1 VTNNPQ
7 TLSLARREQPTAAL
21 RTVQRERRFLGGQQH
36 HHAGRTAVPP
46 RHHRQR
52 RSDGHCGGL
61 LALAECCPQSSP
73 DRWWIDSASSGQA
86 CLPTLPQARQWQ
98 PCRPLYRA
106 GILRFWQLL
115 VLVFPLSSI
124 NTLGDSARFALI
136 PALARRAAMAIERAN
151 AVDPA
156 IARLAQIVGPL
167 LAGVLITLL
176 VRPTDFF
183 WTL

>member
-52 RSDGHCGGL
+52 RSDGHCRGL
-61 LALAECCPQSSP
+61 LALAECCPQYSP

-86 CLPTLPQARQWQ
+86 CSPTLPQARQWQ
-98 PCRPLYRA
+98 PCRCSTEPA
-106 GILRFWQLL
+106 PP
-115 VLVFPLSSI
+115 VLAAPCPGLPFVQHQY
-124 NTLGDSARFALI
+124 
-136 PALARRAAMAIERAN
+136 ARRLSPFRFDTCPCPSGGHGYRTRQRRGSSHPSPGPDRVSAAGRRTDHSAGCGQRTFSR
-151 AVDPA
+151 
-156 IARLAQIVGPL
+156 RL
-167 LAGVLITLL
+167 
-176 VRPTDFF
+176 
-183 WTL
+183 